1 VVLPLLQAEVVG
13 PGWVTNE
20 TFVAGYGAAQ
30 AVPGPLFTFAAYL
43 GFAMQAEPHGWSGAA
58 LALAAIF
65 LPAFLLTIGAL
76 PFWDLLRSR
85 TAFQA
90 ALRGINA
97 AVVGLLVAAL
107 YNPVWTSAISGPADF
122 GLALLAFGLLAF
134 WKWPPWLVVVLTA
147 LGAEALG
154 RLG

>member
-1 VVLPLLQAEVVG
+1 
-13 PGWVTNE
+13 
-20 TFVAGYGAAQ
+20 VAGYGAAQ

-43 GFAMQAEPHGWSGAA
+43 GFVMESGPRGWAGAA

-65 LPAFLLTIGAL
+65 LPAFLMTIGAL
-76 PFWDLLRSR
+76 PFWDALRSR
-85 TAFQA
+85 AAFQA

-107 YNPVWTSAISGPADF
+107 YHPVWTSAIGSATDF
-122 GLALLAFGLLAF
+122 GLALVAFGLLAF

-147 LGAEALG
+147 LAAEALARG
-154 RLG
+154 GA